1 MNKIKSLFL
10 VNKDENSRMQFVICG
25 IGTDVGKTV
34 ASAII
39 AQALEAAYWKPVQAG
54 DLHFSDSIK
63 VNQWTDDKVK
73 VLPERYLLNEPMSPH
88 AAAKIDGISIQAD
101 DFQIPEVAGN
111 LVIEG
116 AGGLMVPV
124 NSEGLLYIDLFQKWN
139 LPVILISRHYLGSIN
154 HTLLSAEALKSR
166 NITVE
171 GIVFI
176 GEENSAT
183 ESIIMQV
190 TGLNMIGRIPIVDEV
205 NITFVTEQ
213 ALHLKKYFL

>member
-1 MNKIKSLFL
+1 MKYIIS
-10 VNKDENSRMQFVICG
+10 G

-39 AQALEAAYWKPVQAG
+39 AQALEATYWKPVQAG

-63 VNQWTDDKVK
+63 VDQWTDEKVK
-73 VLPERYLLNEPMSPH
+73 VLPERYLLNQPMSPH
-88 AAAKIDGISIQAD
+88 AAAAIDNISIKPD
-101 DFQIPEVAGN
+101 DFQIPQVDGN
-111 LVIEG
+111 LIIEG

-124 NSEGLLYIDLFQKWN
+124 NSDGLLYIDLFQKWN

-166 NITVE
+166 NIPVE

-176 GEENSAT
+176 GDENSTT
-183 ESIIMQV
+183 ESIILHV
-190 TGLNMIGRIPIVDEV
+190 TGLKMIGRIPIADEV
-205 NITFVTEQ
+205 NSSFVRQQ
-213 ALHLKKYFL
+213 AFQMKKCFL

>member
-1 MNKIKSLFL
+1 MKYIIS
-10 VNKDENSRMQFVICG
+10 G

-63 VNQWTDDKVK
+63 VDQWTDEKVK
-73 VLPERYLLNEPMSPH
+73 VLPERYRLNEPMSPH
-88 AAAKIDGISIQAD
+88 AAAKIDGISIQAE

-111 LVIEG
+111 LIIEG

-124 NSEGLLYIDLFQKWN
+124 NSDGLLYIDLFQKWN
-139 LPVILISRHYLGSIN
+139 VPVILISRHYLGSIN

-176 GEENSAT
+176 GEENSPT
-183 ESIIMQV
+183 ESIILQV
-190 TGLNMIGRIPIVDEV
+190 TGFKMIGRIPIADEV
-205 NITFVTEQ
+205 NSTFISEQ
-213 ALHLKKYFL
+213 ALQLKKYFL